1 MKAKTLSSLSSD
13 VIVLGYYCYFD
24 IDQKIKNSLK
34 RTFGF
39 FLFICLFVCGTQG
52 LHLKPLHQP
61 YFCEGYHELFAQAGF
76 EP

>member
-1 MKAKTLSSLSSD
+1 LTLTKKLR
-13 VIVLGYYCYFD
+13 IA
-24 IDQKIKNSLK
+24 LK
-34 RTFGF
+34 GPLASFY
-39 FLFICLFVCGTQG
+39 LFVCLFVCGTQG